1 MNLKERMLIMPLVNT
16 KKMFEDAYKGK
27 YAVGAF
33 NVDILTQCQAVLE
46 AAEECN
52 SPVILSFSSGS
63 RDFFHPGNIK
73 DILLIAAKDIHI
85 PWAIHLDHGKN
96 FEICKA
102 CIDEGFTSVMIDASA
117 YDFEENVRITKEVV
131 EYARAHGV
139 TVEGELGPCSKKDD
153 PRFKKYTDPE
163 MVVEFVKRTGVDSL
177 AVSMG
182 TCHGLAKFQ
191 PDEVPTLQFDLIEE
205 VEKLLPGFPLVLHG
219 SSSIPDEY
227 LNIFNNYGG
236 ELKGTK
242 GVPEELLRQVAQ
254 TAVCKINIGT
264 DFRVAFV
271 GGLRKSLSEIKDKF
285 EPRNFL
291 VPAREQCKKLVK
303 EKLSNVF
310 QSSGKVIN
318 I

>member
-1 MNLKERMLIMPLVNT
+1 MPLVNT
-16 KKMFEDAYKGK
+16 KKMFEDAYQNH

-73 DILLIAAKDIHI
+73 EILEIAAKDIHI
-85 PWAIHLDHGKN
+85 PWAIHLDHGKSV
-96 FEICKA
+96 EVCKS

-117 YDFEENVRITKEVV
+117 YDFKENVRITKEVV
-131 EYARAHGV
+131 EYAHKHGA

-163 MVVEFVKRTGVDSL
+163 MVYEFVKRTGVDSL

-182 TCHGLAKFQ
+182 TCHGLAKFG
-191 PDEVPTLQFDLIEE
+191 PDETPTLQFDLIEE

-227 LNIFNNYGG
+227 LHIFNDYGG

-242 GVPEELLRQVAQ
+242 GVPEELLYKVAH

-271 GGLRKSLSEIKDKF
+271 GGLRKSLSEIKDRF

-291 VPAREQCKKLVK
+291 VPARELSKKLVR
-303 EKLSNVF
+303 EKLTNVF
-310 QSSGKVIN
+310 QSANKAFKI
-318 I
+318 

>member
-1 MNLKERMLIMPLVNT
+1 MPLVNT
-16 KKMFEDAYKGK
+16 KEMFQKAYEGK

-46 AAEECN
+46 AAEECK

-73 DILLIAAKDIHI
+73 EILEIAARDIHI
-85 PWAIHLDHGKN
+85 PWAIHLDHGKT
-96 FEICKA
+96 FEVCKS

-117 YDFEENVRITKEVV
+117 YDFEENVRITKQVV
-131 EYARAHGV
+131 DYAHKHGA
-139 TVEGELGPCSKKDD
+139 TVEGELGPCSKKSD
-153 PRFKKYTDPE
+153 PRFKKFTDPE
-163 MVVEFVKRTGVDSL
+163 MVKEFVLRTGVDSL

-182 TCHGLAKFQ
+182 TKHGLAKFEEGEE
-191 PDEVPTLQFDLIEE
+191 PELQFDLIAE

-219 SSSIPDEY
+219 SSSIPEHY
-227 LNIFNNYGG
+227 LRIFNDNGG
-236 ELKGTK
+236 ELRGTK
-242 GVPEELLRQVAQ
+242 GVPEELLRKVAQ

-271 GGLRKSLSEIKDKF
+271 GGLRKSLNEIKDRF

-291 VPAREQCKKLVK
+291 VPARQMSKELVK
-303 EKLSNVF
+303 EKLTNVF
-310 QSSGKVIN
+310 QSANKI
-318 I
+318 

>member
-1 MNLKERMLIMPLVNT
+1 MPLVNT
-16 KKMFEDAYKGK
+16 KKMFEDAYKGH

-46 AAEECN
+46 AAEECK
-52 SPVILSFSSGS
+52 SPVILAFSSGS
-63 RDFFHPGNIK
+63 REFFHPGNIK
-73 DILLIAAKDIHI
+73 EILEIAAKDIHI

-96 FEICKA
+96 FEICKS
-102 CIDEGFTSVMIDASA
+102 CIDEGFTSVMIDASS

-131 EYARAHGV
+131 EYAHKHGA

-163 MVVEFVKRTGVDSL
+163 MVYEFVKRTGVDSL

-182 TCHGLAKFQ
+182 TCHGLAKFG
-191 PDEVPTLQFDLIEE
+191 PDEEPTLQFDLIDE
-205 VEKLLPGFPLVLHG
+205 VARLLPGFPLVLHG

-227 LNIFNNYGG
+227 LHIFNDNGG

-242 GVPEELLRQVAQ
+242 GVPEELLYKVAH

-271 GGLRKSLSEIKDKF
+271 GGLRKSLNEIKDKF

-291 VPAREQCKKLVK
+291 VPARELSKKIVK
-303 EKLSNVF
+303 EKLTNVF
-310 QSSGKVIN
+310 QSSNKALKI
-318 I
+318 

>member
-1 MNLKERMLIMPLVNT
+1 MPLVNT
-16 KKMFEDAYKGK
+16 KKMFEEAYKGH

-46 AAEECN
+46 AAEECK
-52 SPVILSFSSGS
+52 SPVILAFSSGS
-63 RDFFHPGNIK
+63 REFFHPGNIK
-73 DILLIAAKDIHI
+73 EILQLAAENIHI
-85 PWAIHLDHGKN
+85 PWAIHLDHGKD
-96 FEICKA
+96 FATCKS

-117 YDFEENVRITKEVV
+117 YDFEDNIRITKKVV
-131 EYARAHGV
+131 EYAHKHGA
-139 TVEGELGPCSKKDD
+139 TVEGELGPCSKRKD
-153 PRFKKYTDPE
+153 PRFKKFTDPE
-163 MVVEFVKRTGVDSL
+163 MVKEFVLRTGVDSL

-182 TCHGLAKFQ
+182 TKHGLAKFEEGEE
-191 PDEVPTLQFDLIEE
+191 PELQFDLIAE

-219 SSSIPDEY
+219 SSSIPQNY
-227 LNIFNNYGG
+227 LDVFNKNGG

-242 GVPEELLRQVAQ
+242 GVPEDLLRKVAK

-271 GGLRKSLSEIKDKF
+271 GGLRKSLNEIRDRF

-291 VPAREQCKKLVK
+291 VPAKELCKQLVK
-303 EKLSNVF
+303 EKISNVF
-310 QSSGKVIN
+310 QSQNKVVN

>member
-1 MNLKERMLIMPLVNT
+1 MPLVNT
-16 KKMFEDAYKGK
+16 KEMFQKAYEGG

-46 AAEECN
+46 AAEECK

-85 PWAIHLDHGKN
+85 PWAIHLDHGKS
-96 FEICKA
+96 FEVCKS
-102 CIDEGFTSVMIDASA
+102 CIDEGFTSVMIDASS
-117 YDFEENVRITKEVV
+117 YDFEENVRITKQVV
-131 EYARAHGV
+131 DYAHKHGA
-139 TVEGELGPCSKKDD
+139 TVEGELGPCSKKSD
-153 PRFKKYTDPE
+153 PRFKKFTDPE
-163 MVVEFVKRTGVDSL
+163 MVKEFVEKTGVDSL

-182 TCHGLAKFQ
+182 TKHGLAKFEEGEE
-191 PDEVPTLQFDLIEE
+191 PELQFDLIAE
-205 VEKLLPGFPLVLHG
+205 VERLLPGFPLVLHG
-219 SSSIPDEY
+219 SSSIPEY
-227 LNIFNNYGG
+227 YLHVFNDNGG
-236 ELKGTK
+236 ELRGTK
-242 GVPEELLRQVAQ
+242 GVPEELLRKVAH

-271 GGLRKSLSEIKDKF
+271 GGLRKSLNEIRDRF

-291 VPAREQCKKLVK
+291 VPARQMSKELVK

-310 QSSGKVIN
+310 QSANKI
-318 I
+318 

>member
-1 MNLKERMLIMPLVNT
+1 MPLVNT
-16 KKMFEDAYKGK
+16 KKMFEDAYKGQ

-52 SPVILSFSSGS
+52 SPVILAFSAGS
-63 RDFFHPGNIK
+63 REFFHPGNIK
-73 DILLIAAKDIHI
+73 EILEIAAKDIHI
-85 PWAIHLDHGKN
+85 PWAIHLDHGKS

-117 YDFEENVRITKEVV
+117 YDFEENVRITKSVV
-131 EYARAHGV
+131 EYAHQHGA
-139 TVEGELGPCSKKDD
+139 TVEGELGPCSKRDD
-153 PRFKKYTDPE
+153 PKFKKFTDPE
-163 MVVEFVKRTGVDSL
+163 MVKEFVERTGVDSL

-182 TCHGLAKFQ
+182 TKHGLAKFEEGEE
-191 PDEVPTLQFDLIEE
+191 PELQFDLIDE
-205 VEKLLPGFPLVLHG
+205 VARLVPGFPLVLHG

-227 LNIFNNYGG
+227 LHIFNDNGG

-242 GVPEELLRQVAQ
+242 GVPEELLRRVAH

-271 GGLRKSLSEIKDKF
+271 GGLRKSLNEIKDRF

-291 VPAREQCKKLVK
+291 VPARELCKQLVK
-303 EKLSNVF
+303 EKLLNVF
-310 QSSGKVIN
+310 QSANKVAKM
-318 I
+318 

>member
-1 MNLKERMLIMPLVNT
+1 MLVNT
-16 KKMFEDAYKGK
+16 KKMFEDAYKRH

-73 DILLIAAKDIHI
+73 EILEIASRDMHI
-85 PWAIHLDHGKN
+85 PFAIHLDHGKS
-96 FEICKA
+96 FEICKS
-102 CIDEGFTSVMIDASA
+102 CIDEGFTSVMIDAST
-117 YDFEENVRITKEVV
+117 YGFEENIRITKSVV
-131 EYARAHGV
+131 DYAHERGV
-139 TVEGELGPCSKKDD
+139 TVEGELGPISRRDD
-153 PRFKKYTDPE
+153 PRFKKFTDPL
-163 MVVEFVKRTGVDSL
+163 MVKEFVERTGVDSL

-182 TCHGLAKFQ
+182 TCHGLAKFG
-191 PDEVPTLQFDLIEE
+191 PDETPELQFDLIAE
-205 VEKLLPGFPLVLHG
+205 VEELLPGFPLVLHG
-219 SSSIPDEY
+219 SSSIPEEY
-227 LNIFNNYGG
+227 LSIFNDNGG

-242 GVPEELLRQVAQ
+242 GVPAELLEKVSQ

-271 GGLRKSLSEIKDKF
+271 GGLRKSLNEIRDRF

-291 VPAREQCKKLVK
+291 VPARELCKQLVK
-303 EKLSNVF
+303 EKLLNVF
-310 QSSGKVIN
+310 KSANKVGRME
-318 I
+318 